1 MGAFKLLLVAIA
13 LFAFAV
19 AYNWSDLDRLV
30 IALFLLLLVAWL
42 WSRDSLGRIGLRRS
56 LSSDRVR
63 VGEVIEEEIELT
75 NRAFWPRLWIEV
87 RDHGTMSGHNAG
99 AVVSVRG
106 KGTSTWTTRTIARR
120 RGVYRLGPFS
130 VHGGDPFGLFEKQRL
145 IPVEHELAVYPPRL
159 DVSRV
164 PLPTATMSGGVT
176 RDQRRMV
183 ASQVIGGIREYTP
196 GDPLNHISWSATARR
211 GAMMVKEFDP
221 DPTADLWIVLDL
233 SERGQFDLE
242 RPGSAGER
250 DVTAFMESTA
260 DYIVAVGG
268 SIAERALDEGRKV
281 GLVINRA
288 MPLRL
293 DADDTQR
300 QWFRIFEVLATATAF
315 GNRSLNE
322 ALTAESSRFNRTT
335 GVVVVTSDPATDW
348 VPAARSLVQRR
359 IAVTAVVIDAGAGG
373 EDSVTP
379 LIEEL
384 ASARVAVS
392 RFPAHTAGRESD
404 TSFHARMA

>member
-1 MGAFKLLLVAIA
+1 MGAFKLLLVIIA

-30 IALFLLLLVAWL
+30 IALVLLLAVAWV
-42 WSRDSLGRIGLRRS
+42 WSRDSLNRIGLRRS

-63 VGEVIEEEIELT
+63 VGDVVEEEIELT
-75 NRAFWPRLWIEV
+75 NHAPWPRLWIEV
-87 RDHGTMSGHNAG
+87 LDHGTMPGHNAG
-99 AVVSVRG
+99 AVISVRG
-106 KGTSTWTTRTIARR
+106 RRASTWATRTIARR
-120 RGVYRLGPFS
+120 RGMYRLGPFT
-130 VHGGDPFGLFEKQRL
+130 VHGGDPFGLFERQRL

-159 DVSRV
+159 DVSQV
-164 PLPTATMSGGVT
+164 PLPVATMSGGAMYARNRT
-176 RDQRRMV
+176 L
-183 ASQVIGGIREYTP
+183 ASQTVAGIRDYTP

-211 GAMMVKEFDP
+211 GEMMVKEFDP

-242 RPGSAGER
+242 QPSSGDAGVASYM
-250 DVTAFMESTA
+250 DSTV

-281 GLVINRA
+281 GLVVNRA

-293 DADDTQR
+293 EADDAQR

-315 GNRSLNE
+315 GNRSLTE
-322 ALTAESSRFNRTT
+322 ALAAESIRFNRTT

-348 VPAARSLVQRR
+348 VPAARSLVRR
-359 IAVTAVVIDAGAGG
+359 RVAVSAVVVDAGAGG
-373 EDSVTP
+373 ADSVTP
-379 LIEEL
+379 LIEDL
-384 ASARVAVS
+384 ASARVAVT
-392 RFPAHTAGRESD
+392 RFPTHTAGGDIDRPFRTHS
-404 TSFHARMA
+404 T

>member
-1 MGAFKLLLVAIA
+1 M
-13 LFAFAV
+13 
-19 AYNWSDLDRLV
+19 
-30 IALFLLLLVAWL
+30 
-42 WSRDSLGRIGLRRS
+42 
-56 LSSDRVR
+56 
-63 VGEVIEEEIELT
+63 
-75 NRAFWPRLWIEV
+75 
-87 RDHGTMSGHNAG
+87 
-99 AVVSVRG
+99 
-106 KGTSTWTTRTIARR
+106 
-120 RGVYRLGPFS
+120 
-130 VHGGDPFGLFEKQRL
+130 
-145 IPVEHELAVYPPRL
+145 
-159 DVSRV
+159 
-164 PLPTATMSGGVT
+164 
-176 RDQRRMV
+176 
-183 ASQVIGGIREYTP
+183 
-196 GDPLNHISWSATARR
+196 
-211 GAMMVKEFDP
+211 
-221 DPTADLWIVLDL
+221 
-233 SERGQFDLE
+233 
-242 RPGSAGER
+242 
-250 DVTAFMESTA
+250 TAFMESTA